1 MRGAIAEK
9 RPAGHLGRLLAPFLV
24 AALTLLSSGQAW
36 AAQEGAGGSGGAWK
50 VIVVIAC
57 FWLVI
62 LAAVLLN
69 VYRIRRK
76 ERKEEEAGVEFKGK
90 EL

>member
-1 MRGAIAEK
+1 MLLMARGDFKSSAL
-9 RPAGHLGRLLAPFLV
+9 RFVLV
-24 AALTLLSSGQAW
+24 ALTAAVLMWGGIAW
-36 AAQEGAGGSGGAWK
+36 AAEGEGGASGGGWK
-50 VIVVIAC
+50 IVVVLAL

-62 LAAVLLN
+62 IAAILLN
-69 VYRIRRK
+69 VYRIRRR